1 MHPEG
6 LGRRLLGFF
15 NQRITI
21 MVIGGAEKRPWRWQF
36 TGGFLIFAAATWAGL
51 VIWAGYLVQNRVD
64 YWVTKAD
71 DRLLRVKLDKLLND
85 MERSRAML
93 DNARTTDREMRAYLA
108 LRKVPESASDGVGG
122 PTVQDL
128 QFLRNAIANPAAGIS
143 QASWTKDIDRLRAE
157 SERRLASFQ
166 EISWYLTNRQTLERA
181 TPDHWP
187 VEGRIT
193 SFFGYRFSPIK
204 RYGEPWNGEFHPGID
219 IANRPDTL
227 IRAAADGT
235 VRFAGWSA
243 GYGEVVVID
252 HGYGYSTLYGHTS
265 KALVRT
271 GERVRRGEPIAYMG
285 TTGRSTGAH
294 LHFEI
299 WKWGKPTNPLK
310 TLKVHRKSP
319 ASEAESEG

>member
-1 MHPEG
+1 MNRDS
-6 LGRRLLGFF
+6 LGRRLLDLL

-21 MVIGGAEKRPWRWQF
+21 MVIGGVEKRPWRWQF
-36 TGGFLIFAAATWAGL
+36 TGGFLLFAAASWAGL
-51 VIWAGYLVQNRVD
+51 VVWAGYLVQDRVD

-71 DRLLRVKLDKLLND
+71 DRLLRVKLDKLLSD
-85 MERSRAML
+85 MERSQAML
-93 DNARTTDREMRAYLA
+93 DNASVTDREMRAYLA
-108 LRKVPESASDGVGG
+108 LRRAPENGADGVGG
-122 PTVQDL
+122 PTAQDL
-128 QFLRNAIANPAAGIS
+128 HALRAAIASPAAAIN
-143 QASWTKDIDRLRAE
+143 QASWTRDIERLREE

-166 EISWYLTNRQTLERA
+166 EISWYLTNRLTLERA

-193 SFFGYRFSPIK
+193 SFFGYRFSPIR

-227 IRAAADGT
+227 IRSAADGT

-271 GERVRRGEPIAYMG
+271 GERVRRGQPIAYMG

-310 TLKVHRKSP
+310 TLKIHGKGRPSG
-319 ASEAESEG
+319 AESEG